1 MPPDRK
7 VWRTDV
13 KASDGRTTP
22 KQYPPLWPLTKWTRQ
37 TYWDSN
43 TGLANKLS
51 VSYRLDFWHIS
62 DPGSSTMPLLWDL
75 YPLELLVMPAVQ
87 ITCPAEIWKDWI
99 IVMTRNVSIHHEY
112 PSYIWGTTY
121 ISYREKKTPDFEI
134 CTTHTVFVLT
144 KNSRVTLLQKPGF
157 LSNFK
162 K

>member
-1 MPPDRK
+1 
-7 VWRTDV
+7 
-13 KASDGRTTP
+13 
-22 KQYPPLWPLTKWTRQ
+22 
-37 TYWDSN
+37 
-43 TGLANKLS
+43 
-51 VSYRLDFWHIS
+51 
-62 DPGSSTMPLLWDL
+62 
-75 YPLELLVMPAVQ
+75 
-87 ITCPAEIWKDWI
+87 
-99 IVMTRNVSIHHEY
+99 MTRNVSIHHEY